1 MFEVKILLYIRINMF
16 DPNKLQLF
24 LEKTYREV
32 KKKKGGKNA
41 SYIPE
46 LTKVNPNIFGI
57 SVVDCQGNKYSIGD
71 SKKPVAIESISK
83 LFVLVRVVQKYGIE
97 FVIDK
102 IGFHGSFLPFNSIF
116 GAHKA
121 TSHTINPF
129 VNAGAMATTSLLY
142 KKNKHAYFSEI
153 LNTFNIF
160 ANRKLKLNTNIY
172 HSEAET
178 HITNMALG
186 YLLKSFERF
195 YGPVDECVD
204 AYTKQCS
211 VMINSDDLAI
221 MASVFANNGIHPIT
235 KKQLLTCK
243 QTNAILRG
251 LGPEGLYQ
259 YSDTWMIKTGVP
271 AKSGVGG
278 GILIVVPGICGIGIV
293 SPPLDKNGNS
303 YKGLIAGEKLV
314 NDFFLKNTCYKKQ
327 KTIKKRKKKHQ
338 SKTRKKLRI

>member
-1 MFEVKILLYIRINMF
+1 
-16 DPNKLQLF
+16 
-24 LEKTYREV
+24 
-32 KKKKGGKNA
+32 
-41 SYIPE
+41 
-46 LTKVNPNIFGI
+46 
-57 SVVDCQGNKYSIGD
+57 
-71 SKKPVAIESISK
+71 
-83 LFVLVRVVQKYGIE
+83 FVLTRVVQKYGINY
-97 FVIDK
+97 VIDK

-116 GAHKA
+116 GAHKS

-142 KKNKHAYFSEI
+142 KKNKDSYFNEI
-153 LNTFNIF
+153 INTFNVF

-195 YGPVDECVD
+195 YGPVNECID

-211 VMINSDDLAI
+211 VMINSDDLAV

-251 LGPEGLYQ
+251 LGPEGLYE

-278 GILIVVPGICGIGIV
+278 GILIIIP
-293 SPPLDKNGNS
+293 
-303 YKGLIAGEKLV
+303 
-314 NDFFLKNTCYKKQ
+314 
-327 KTIKKRKKKHQ
+327 
-338 SKTRKKLRI
+338 